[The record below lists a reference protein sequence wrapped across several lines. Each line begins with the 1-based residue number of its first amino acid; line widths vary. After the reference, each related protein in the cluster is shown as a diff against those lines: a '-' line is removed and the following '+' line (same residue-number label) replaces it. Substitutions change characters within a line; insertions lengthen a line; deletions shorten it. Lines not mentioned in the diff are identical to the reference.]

1 MAGRAGIGRFRATH
15 SQQRDPDPAAR
26 VALWGLGPMSLAE
39 IGVLWD
45 WAWHRSPE
53 QQVPLLGLPHPWIL
67 PHFLFAFGPVLL
79 LPLLA
84 QGRPGL
90 GHWIGDGCRGSVRE
104 ALRGSPGAAL
114 GTLGILL
121 FVVASGL
128 DTWRHQWPGP
138 DPAFTAEHVA
148 IAASSALVCLGLLLV
163 ALEIAHPRWRRWLSW
178 AWLGLLLSAALAP
191 FPPPGVHAWSAGAQV
206 ALALLKLA
214 GPLALALVVGPRPLP
229 LSAAVGPVVLLRLLT
244 GAALTLA
251 GYSAVAPALAA
262 LLVPAVLADGWL
274 GLVGQRPRGWLG
286 AGLVFGLGWGG
297 VGYWALL
304 TPPEVWSRLGLLHAL
319 LWGALGGT
327 AIGLLAVLTS
337 RVAQVLV
344 PSRAPSPRSEL
355 PMAEH
360 VRVTLR

>member
-1 MAGRAGIGRFRATH
+1 MT
-15 SQQRDPDPAAR
+15 
-26 VALWGLGPMSLAE
+26 LAE

-53 QQVPLLGLPHPWIL
+53 QQAPFLGLPHPWIL

-84 QGRPGL
+84 QGRPGII
-90 GHWIGDGCRGSVRE
+90 HWIRDGGRGSFIA

-148 IAASSALVCLGLLLV
+148 IAASSALVCLGLLLL
-163 ALEIAHPRWRRWLSW
+163 ALEGAHPRRRRWLSW

-229 LSAAVGPVVLLRLLT
+229 LTAAVGLVVLLRLLT

-262 LLVPAVLADGWL
+262 LLVPALLADGWL

-327 AIGLLAVLTS
+327 AMGLLAALTS
-337 RVAQVLV
+337 RLAQALVL
-344 PSRAPSPRSEL
+344 SRAPSPRSEL
-355 PMAEH
+355 PTAEH